1 MKEWKKKLFRKM
13 LWKNIFYNT
22 DYWEKKYCNEL
33 NIFFCFKFVVIYLR
47 LSFGKDYCLLL
58 IYSSRLAISQI

>member
-33 NIFFCFKFVVIYLR
+33 NIFLFQICRYL
-47 LSFGKDYCLLL
+47 F
-58 IYSSRLAISQI
+58 AIVFW